1 MEKKLE
7 KWQPQIISQSLHF
20 QLHYMYMCVCVYIY
34 IYIYICI
41 YLYISLAKGHG
52 IHDHLGTGETL
63 SSA

>member
-7 KWQPQIISQSLHF
+7 KWQPQIISQSLHS
-20 QLHYMYMCVCVYIY
+20 QLHYIR
-34 IYIYICI
+34 IS
-41 YLYISLAKGHG
+41 ISLDKGHG